1 MNLPVTSLHAA
12 ASDRR
17 RLVIETIAEILELQ
31 PDTVRLE
38 ARLREDLGMDS
49 LTSLELLSSLSR
61 TLKVD
66 LEMEEAMEISTVAD
80 TIRFVDNHL
89 ERAHG

>member
-1 MNLPVTSLHAA
+1 MNLPATTPHAGS
-12 ASDRR
+12 SDRR
-17 RLVIETIAEILELQ
+17 RLVIETIAEILELE
-31 PDTVRLE
+31 PASVRVE

-66 LEMEEAMEISTVAD
+66 LEMEEAMAIATVED
-80 TIRFVDNHL
+80 TIRFVDEHL
-89 ERAHG
+89 ERARG